1 MSYADNDDDDDDE
14 ESDIVY
20 DDDEDEFGLPS
31 IASMTRKPT
40 KSTDVLKSKG
50 VGSGGGGGSGSFGG
64 NSANILGVSGGNA
77 GPGLGASRNRANS
90 TDIAEE
96 RGAQMYPTARKG
108 EGKILRPQYKEILK
122 GKTCLAPISRTLAHS
137 NDFQTLPTR

>member
-1 MSYADNDDDDDDE
+1 MSYADDDDDD

-31 IASMTRKPT
+31 IASMTRKPA
-40 KSTDVLKSKG
+40 KSTDMLKSKG
-50 VGSGGGGGSGSFGG
+50 VSPGASPGVSPGVSPGGGG
-64 NSANILGVSGGNA
+64 NSASILGGSGGNIGSEL
-77 GPGLGASRNRANS
+77 GPSRNRANS

-122 GKTCLAPISRTLAHS
+122 GM
-137 NDFQTLPTR
+137 